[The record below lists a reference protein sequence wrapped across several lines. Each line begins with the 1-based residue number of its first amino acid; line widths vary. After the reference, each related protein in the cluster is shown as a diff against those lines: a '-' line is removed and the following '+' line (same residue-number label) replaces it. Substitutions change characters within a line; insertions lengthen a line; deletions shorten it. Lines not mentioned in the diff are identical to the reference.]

1 MPQGI
6 FIEMTIET
14 WLIIALMASVATNI
28 FLIWFSR
35 LQSIKLTYVSANIVD
50 LIDMIA
56 SYRDHLKK
64 IYGMEMFYGDETLA
78 NLMDHTRTII
88 DIIEEEYQDIAMI
101 SEPIEPKEMEEY
113 EENLEEE
120 KIEDVFYAGS
130 RKRDS

>member
-1 MPQGI
+1 
-6 FIEMTIET
+6 MTIET

>member
-1 MPQGI
+1 MHQGI